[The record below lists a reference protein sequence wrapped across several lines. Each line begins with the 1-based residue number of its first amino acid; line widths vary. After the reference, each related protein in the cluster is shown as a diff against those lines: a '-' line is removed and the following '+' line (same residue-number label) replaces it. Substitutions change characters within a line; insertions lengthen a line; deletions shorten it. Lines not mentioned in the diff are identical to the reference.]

1 MGKGFNIADTFGEAL
16 KNVPNSGTGRESL
29 IHPDIDR
36 LHDDPNNFYSMEGLD
51 DLAANIELIGL
62 QQPIR
67 VRPDPKHENH
77 FIIVSGHRR
86 TAALRRLLQD
96 KERTEWRCPPCIVE
110 QDTVSPAMQEL
121 RLIYANS
128 ATREMSGADK
138 AKQAERVTAL
148 LYELKEQGYEFPGRM
163 RDHVAEA
170 CRISKSKLARLK
182 VIQENLYG
190 PIKRAWDGGIL
201 SEASAYLLAQQD
213 LKTQETV
220 HRKYSSTAWDMTT
233 EDLQKVIDRC
243 KSDALAKSIDKLDE
257 IIRKKKQ
264 PERSPVDAGK
274 DYVEQL
280 RKEDER
286 FFNQLRKV
294 ASSFICGLV
303 RDLPTTRRD
312 SIDRLRIANR
322 SRGFAGGGCDGGGSN
337 KGLTLDSL
345 GKHPITRSW
354 TDVWDML
361 ALIALHD
368 YTQNREAKAQN
379 LRERNNLDD
388 LRARLES
395 APMVRWEAG
404 QVKPPVNVKVLTS
417 NITNLGIVYRAAV
430 WTGERWVDP
439 ANRKKELTGLQVGSW
454 MRIPDVTQLFLEDS
468 APAAVS
474 AAATS
479 LPGWCPA
486 DTPPTHPCDC
496 VVEFD
501 LGDGH
506 LDKILCRWD
515 GDTYCWRNDSHRVDM
530 QPIRWTEV
538 PADDVAGTPS
548 PVLAELVSTS
558 SGWIRVEE
566 GLPTPEKY
574 VLTVD
579 DDDLMEVDCINRSDG
594 EWENGYGDITHWM
607 PLPEPPAK
615 EGDD

>member
-1 MGKGFNIADTFGEAL
+1 MGKGFNIADTFGEVL
-16 KNVPNSGTGRESL
+16 KNVPNSGTAQITPIDIDLLYADPKNFYRIDPDDVSRLADSISDVGVRQPL
-29 IHPDIDR
+29 DVRPHPDLPGSYMVI
-36 LHDDPNNFYSMEGLD
+36 
-51 DLAANIELIGL
+51 
-62 QQPIR
+62 
-67 VRPDPKHENH
+67 
-77 FIIVSGHRR
+77 SGHRR
-86 TAALRRLLQD
+86 RQAILQLVADGREDLRMVPCVVDTTEGTPEVWEYKLILGNAETRKLSDAELAEQAAHLTDVL
-96 KERTEWRCPPCIVE
+96 
-110 QDTVSPAMQEL
+110 
-121 RLIYANS
+121 YAL
-128 ATREMSGADK
+128 
-138 AKQAERVTAL
+138 KQ
-148 LYELKEQGYEFPGRM
+148 QGYSFSGRM
-163 RDHVAEA
+163 RDIVAEA
-170 CRISKSKLARLK
+170 CQVSKSKLARLK
-182 VIQENLYG
+182 VIQERLYD
-190 PIKRAWDGGIL
+190 PIRRGWEAGIL

-213 LKTQETV
+213 PKIQETV

-243 KSDALAKSIDKLDE
+243 KSDALDKSIDKLDE
-257 IIRKKKQ
+257 IIREKKQ
-264 PERSPVDAGK
+264 PERSLVDAGK

-280 RKEDER
+280 KKEDER
-286 FFNQLRKV
+286 FFSQLHKV
-294 ASSFICGLV
+294 ASGFINGLV
-303 RDLPTTRRD
+303 RNLPTTRRD

-322 SRGFAGGGCDGGGSN
+322 THGFAGGGVDGHGSN
-337 KGLTLDSL
+337 KGLTLDDL

-368 YTQNREAKAQN
+368 YTQNRDAKAQN
-379 LRERNNLDD
+379 LRERDNLND
-388 LRARLES
+388 LREKLES
-395 APMVRWEAG
+395 APMVRWNPG

-417 NITNLGIVYRAAV
+417 NLTNQGIVYRAAV
-430 WTGERWVDP
+430 WTGEHWVDP

-454 MRIPDVTQLFLEDS
+454 MRIPEVSQLFVEDS
-468 APAAVS
+468 TPAAVP
-474 AAATS
+474 AAAAS
-479 LPGWCPA
+479 LSGWCPA

-515 GDTYCWRNDSHRVDM
+515 GDTYRWRNDSHRVAM

-579 DDDLMEVDCINRSDG
+579 DDDLIEVDCINRSDG

-615 EGDD
+615 EGGE